1 MECKEKR
8 RGVCVTHTGGIN
20 RNILECKVRLREI
33 VSTRRSGI
41 NRNILECKGAFRWW
55 FRRSEVGKIFLP
67 SGLLTF
73 FIVGGPLF
81 GVLTSM
87 VPVIMLTCA
96 QIQAAADND
105 LFPAFVAKKNKN
117 GVSPVILCFV
127 MLFSIACVATGSSFG
142 VLMTVFSFVNAL
154 SDIVL
159 CMVPF
164 FLKKKYPH
172 ACNHSTFKMAIGLVY
187 ALSAFAFIVAA
198 YLAYAMISTL
208 GMTVWL
214 MILGAVVLF
223 VIYILIRIAYLKKHG
238 RDLIAELKQPYE
250 PWEAR
255 ERECKAL
262 DEVK

>member
-1 MECKEKR
+1 MLLSC
-8 RGVCVTHTGGIN
+8 
-20 RNILECKVRLREI
+20 
-33 VSTRRSGI
+33 I

-187 ALSAFAFIVAA
+187 AL
-198 YLAYAMISTL
+198 
-208 GMTVWL
+208 
-214 MILGAVVLF
+214 
-223 VIYILIRIAYLKKHG
+223 
-238 RDLIAELKQPYE
+238 
-250 PWEAR
+250 
-255 ERECKAL
+255 
-262 DEVK
+262 

>member
-1 MECKEKR
+1 MTTEP
-8 RGVCVTHTGGIN
+8 
-20 RNILECKVRLREI
+20 LY
-33 VSTRRSGI
+33 
-41 NRNILECKGAFRWW
+41 
-55 FRRSEVGKIFLP
+55 SEVGKIFLP

-105 LFPAFVAKKNKN
+105 LFPAFVGKKNKN

-127 MLFSIACVATGSSFG
+127 MLFSIYCVATGSSFG

-154 SDIVL
+154 SDIAL
-159 CMVPF
+159 CLIPF

-187 ALSAFAFIVAA
+187 ALSAFAFVVAA

-214 MILGAVVLF
+214 MILGAIVLF

-255 ERECKAL
+255 ERECKAM
-262 DEVK
+262 DEGK

>member
-1 MECKEKR
+1 MLLSC
-8 RGVCVTHTGGIN
+8 
-20 RNILECKVRLREI
+20 
-33 VSTRRSGI
+33 I

-255 ERECKAL
+255 ERECQAL

>member
-1 MECKEKR
+1 MTTEP
-8 RGVCVTHTGGIN
+8 
-20 RNILECKVRLREI
+20 LY
-33 VSTRRSGI
+33 
-41 NRNILECKGAFRWW
+41 
-55 FRRSEVGKIFLP
+55 SEVGKIFLP
-67 SGLLTF
+67 FGLLTF

-187 ALSAFAFIVAA
+187 ALSAFAFVVAA

-223 VIYILIRIAYLKKHG
+223 VIYILIRISYLKKHG

-255 ERECKAL
+255 ERECKAM
-262 DEVK
+262 DEGK

>member
-1 MECKEKR
+1 MTTEP
-8 RGVCVTHTGGIN
+8 
-20 RNILECKVRLREI
+20 LY
-33 VSTRRSGI
+33 
-41 NRNILECKGAFRWW
+41 
-55 FRRSEVGKIFLP
+55 SEVGKIFLP

-105 LFPAFVAKKNKN
+105 LFPGFVAKKNKN

-172 ACNHSTFKMAIGLVY
+172 ACNHSTFRMAIGLVY

-198 YLAYAMISTL
+198 YLAPM
-208 GMTVWL
+208 
-214 MILGAVVLF
+214 
-223 VIYILIRIAYLKKHG
+223 R
-238 RDLIAELKQPYE
+238 
-250 PWEAR
+250 
-255 ERECKAL
+255 
-262 DEVK
+262 